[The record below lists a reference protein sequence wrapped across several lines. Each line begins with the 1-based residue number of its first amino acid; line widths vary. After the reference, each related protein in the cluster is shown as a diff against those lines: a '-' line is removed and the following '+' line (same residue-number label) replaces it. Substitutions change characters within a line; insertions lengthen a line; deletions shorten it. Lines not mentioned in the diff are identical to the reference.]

1 MSKRLKIHKVISS
14 LPSTLEPDAL
24 YFVRVGQGFDLYLTD
39 TTGSVA
45 YSINSS
51 SPEKSVPL
59 PGAVPRP
66 YGINDY
72 LVPYAVGGT
81 AGTTLALTA
90 NRIYW
95 IPVYMPSCTITEV
108 AINVITAATGIV
120 NVGIYNTNS
129 NLQPNSLIYSSID
142 FNTGTTGLKTYTNSF
157 TISQSGVYWFALFTS
172 GTATLRAVAL
182 AAGKSLALADLGTA
196 NTLYW
201 TTSNTSLPNTAPTSG
216 YARGSTAIPAIGL
229 RVSF

>member
-1 MSKRLKIHKVISS
+1 MPSRLKIHKIISS

-51 SPEKSVPL
+51 SSVNPVPL
-59 PGAVPRP
+59 PGVVPKP
-66 YGINDY
+66 FGINDY
-72 LVPYAVGGT
+72 IVPYAVGGT

-95 IPVYMPSCTITEV
+95 IPVYMYPCTITEV
-108 AINVITAATGIV
+108 AINVTTAATGNV
-120 NVGIYNTNS
+120 NVGIYNANS
-129 NLQPNSLIYSSID
+129 ALQPNSLIYSSIT
-142 FNTGTTGLKTYTNSF
+142 FNTSTTGIKSDTNSF
-157 TISQSGVYWFALFTS
+157 TISQGGVYWFALFTS

-182 AAGKSLALADLGTA
+182 AAGKSLALANLGTA

-201 TTSNTSLPNTAPTSG
+201 TTSNTSLPDTAPTSG
-216 YARGSTAIPAIGL
+216 YTAGSTAIPAIGL